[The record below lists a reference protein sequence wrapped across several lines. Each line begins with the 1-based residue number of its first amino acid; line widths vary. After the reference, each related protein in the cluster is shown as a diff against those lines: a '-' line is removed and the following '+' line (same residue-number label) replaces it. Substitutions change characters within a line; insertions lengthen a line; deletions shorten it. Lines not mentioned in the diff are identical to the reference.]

1 MLSNCATSHNP
12 CHESSC
18 HSLPDFVPA
27 IPCNHLGRQLQRPVL
42 QMPPQLGKLQV
53 QQVWGPP
60 LAAAAAALLLL
71 LACLLGWSLLPT
83 CRPCACLLLLLL
95 RLLQLLSPS
104 QRLLLLLLLR
114 LLQLLSP
121 SQRLLLLLLL
131 LRLLQLLSPSQRLLL
146 LLLLLLLPI
155 CPAAAAAVTAAFAAQ
170 QAQRSLY
177 RLPITAYRHHLCG
190 WHSMQHERLSRRH
203 QRQAPP
209 LAGQQLQQ
217 VGVALLCGGIGGASS
232 QLEL

>member
-131 LRLLQLLSPSQRLLL
+131 L
-146 LLLLLLLPI
+146 LLPI